1 MLRNV
6 YLTTLRRRLRGLLW
20 WSLGVVVMNGWIVG
34 FYPSIRESAG
44 QYSEI
49 LEGMPE
55 GLRNLFF
62 AEGLDLGSP
71 EGYLSVEAFSFVVPI
86 LLLIYAIGFAA
97 STLAGEE
104 QGGQLDV
111 VLANPVSRRRVV
123 TQKAAAMAT
132 GLLVLGVVL
141 WGSLALGGAL
151 VGMSIPAW
159 HLLSAVISA
168 VLLAWAFGGIALV
181 AGALTGRRALAMG
194 VASTL
199 AVFTYLLHAL
209 APLVDAL
216 EPFRVLSPFTW
227 YLGGEPLLR
236 GLDPADAAA
245 LLGLAVAAWLGAAVA
260 FDRRDLAT

>member
-6 YLTTLRRRLRGLLW
+6 YLVTLRRRLRGLLW
-20 WSLGVVVMNGWIVG
+20 WSLGVVVMSGWIVG

-49 LEGMPE
+49 LERMPE

-62 AEGLDLGSP
+62 AEDLDLGSP
-71 EGYLSVEAFSFVVPI
+71 EGYLGVEAFSFVVPI

-104 QGGQLDV
+104 RAGQLDLL
-111 VLANPVSRRRVV
+111 LASPVSRRSVV
-123 TQKAAAMAT
+123 AQKAAAMLT
-132 GLLVLGVVL
+132 GLLVLGAVL
-141 WGSLALGGAL
+141 WASLALGGL
-151 VGMSIPAW
+151 GVGMGIPAW

-168 VLLAWAFGGIALV
+168 VLLAWAFGAVALL
-181 AGALTGRRALAMG
+181 AGAITGRRPVAIG

-199 AVFTYLLHAL
+199 AVFTYLLNGL

-216 EPFRVLSPFTW
+216 EPFRVLSPFFW

-236 GLDPADAAA
+236 GLEPWHAAS
-245 LLGLAVAAWLGAAVA
+245 LLGLTVAAWFGATLV
-260 FDRRDLAT
+260 FERRDLAA